1 MTYLLDTHV
10 AYWWMIEPDNITPEL
25 RTLIMDSGER
35 MMVSHVSLWELVV
48 KRSAG
53 KLHLDIARFE
63 REVSAAGFEWLAITP
78 DHLHECDGLPLHA
91 EHRDPFDRL
100 LVSQAISERM
110 TLLTADRML
119 PIYGS
124 AVQLVR

>member
-1 MTYLLDTHV
+1 MTCLLDTHI
-10 AYWWMIEPDNITPEL
+10 AYWWMVEPDNITPEL
-25 RTLIMDSGER
+25 RTLIMDGGER

-53 KLHLDIARFE
+53 KLRLDIAQFE
-63 REVSAAGFEWLAITP
+63 REISAAGFAWLSITP
-78 DHLHECDGLPLHA
+78 DHVLACDALPVQA

-100 LVSQAISERM
+100 LVAQAMSERM

-119 PIYGS
+119 PMYGPT
-124 AVQLVR
+124 VRLVG

>member
-1 MTYLLDTHV
+1 MTYLLDTHI
-10 AYWWMIEPDNITPEL
+10 AFWWMIEPDNITPEL
-25 RTLIMDSGER
+25 RTLIMDGGER
-35 MMVSHVSLWELVV
+35 MIVSHVSLWELVV

-53 KLHLDIARFE
+53 KLRLDITRFE
-63 REVSAAGFEWLAITP
+63 HEISAAGFEWLAITP
-78 DHLHECDGLPLHA
+78 DHLLACDALPVQA

-124 AVQLVR
+124 AVRLVR